1 MYFRNFAPVKYN
13 TVDLIKV
20 AGTYDIVT
28 STNDV
33 LIEEIALY
41 VITAGVGFTSV
52 SIQTNQTN
60 ATEILSAADGAVANI
75 VIQKNIPTT
84 LARYPFVLRNGQK
97 IQYTLIGDG
106 TAGSIYMITSWR
118 PITGGSKLT

>member
-41 VITAGVGFTSV
+41 VITAGVDFTSV

-84 LARYPFVLRNGQK
+84 LTRYPFVLRNGQK
-97 IQYTLIGDG
+97 IQYTLIGNG